1 MQKIDNIEIKNFK
14 SIRHQKIEG
23 CKRIN
28 VFIGYPNVGKSNIL
42 EALSLFSLLETY
54 KIKFNEI
61 IRTNELSQL
70 FVDGDITSK
79 IEININ
85 SYLNAQIIHLDN
97 GCEFE
102 IYSTEKEKG
111 TVAPIVPEDVNQKH
125 HLTLLKAILLNPSEI
140 ELSFQASL
148 TDKIWAKQIKPI
160 KRYLFDINHV
170 SKISNSLNYLS
181 VPFGDNISRIIFSI
195 PNVKKE
201 IINLLEKFPLSIAT
215 SQDSSGIKFLKRL
228 NDGTHF
234 ILDFQMIA
242 DTLQRLIFHKTAIAS
257 NKNSILL
264 FEEPEAHMFPPYISK
279 FTSDVTYDEQD
290 NQFFITTHS
299 PFVINDFME
308 NLTKDEYSLY
318 TVGYSKETGETLIR
332 RMTDEELHEI
342 YQYGVDLFL
351 NLENYLPQE
360 NNIHEQQQ

>member
-1 MQKIDNIEIKNFK
+1 MQKIDTIEIKNFK

-42 EALSLFSLLETY
+42 EALGLFSLIENPD
-54 KIKFNEI
+54 IPFNEI
-61 IRTNELSQL
+61 VRINELSQL
-70 FVDGDITSK
+70 FTDEDITSK

-85 SYLNAQIIHLDN
+85 NYFNTQIIHLDS

-102 IYSTEKEKG
+102 IYSSEKEKEIIS
-111 TVAPIVPEDVNQKH
+111 PIVPEDVNQKH
-125 HLTLLKAILLNPSEI
+125 HLILLKATLVSASEMQS
-140 ELSFQASL
+140 SFQDSKVN
-148 TDKIWAKQIKPI
+148 KIWAKQIKPI
-160 KRYLFDINHV
+160 KRYLFSSNHV
-170 SKISNSLNYLS
+170 NKISKSLNYLS

-201 IINLLEKFPLSIAT
+201 IVELLEKFSLSIAI
-215 SQDSSGIKFLKRL
+215 SKDSSGIKLLKRL
-228 NDGTHF
+228 GDGTHF

-279 FTSDVTYDEQD
+279 FTSDIVHDENQ
-290 NQFFITTHS
+290 NQFFLTTHS
-299 PFVINDFME
+299 PFVLNDLMD
-308 NLTKDEYSLY
+308 NLKSDELAIYIVCY
-318 TVGYSKETGETLIR
+318 KKETGETLIN
-332 RMTDEELHEI
+332 RMSEE
-342 YQYGVDLFL
+342 D
-351 NLENYLPQE
+351 
-360 NNIHEQQQ
+360 IHEAYQFGYDFFMNIDKFISQEQHDEV